1 VTRAGWRLDRLSGDP
16 PSANDAE
23 GDDRNREQQRGHG
36 PEERDAAEYRPKG
49 GESRAE
55 PRASIEKLDA
65 RDNEYREE
73 SQRDEEQRLVR
84 AGAVRVRCLGD
95 ADRDKGTRVEPLR
108 ERLGARG

>member
-1 VTRAGWRLDRLSGDP
+1 LSGDP

-23 GDDRNREQQRGHG
+23 RDDRNREQQRGDG

-49 GESRAE
+49 CESRAE

-73 SQRDEEQRLVR
+73 SQRDKEQRLVR
-84 AGAVRVRCLGD
+84 GGAVRVRCLGD
-95 ADRDKGTRVEPLR
+95 ADRDKETRVEPLR
-108 ERLGARG
+108 ERLDARG